1 MAQPPQDAQE
11 QVLGYARHQAKKSL
25 TDLAALMER
34 SGVDCARCI
43 EGVSEAQARFS
54 GAEKW
59 TVKDVLAHLISVSRA
74 VNSDLRNLAEEKP
87 PKRLEAEPGMNP
99 GTTASIDKLRSDLT
113 ELWRETRELVA
124 SLPEDGSV
132 NATRPH
138 PWFGPLNFREWIAFQ
153 RVHAM
158 DHIQQIEK
166 IKADPAY
173 PGE

>member
-1 MAQPPQDAQE
+1 MTQPQEDAAA
-11 QVLGYARHQAKKSL
+11 QVLGYARHQAQKSMP
-25 TDLAALMER
+25 DLAALMER
-34 SGVDCARCI
+34 TGADCLSCV
-43 EGVSEAQARFS
+43 EGISEAQAGFS
-54 GAEKW
+54 GSEEW

-74 VNSDLRNLAEEKP
+74 VNSDLRNLAEDKP

-99 GTTASIDKLRSDLT
+99 GTTASIDELRADLGD
-113 ELWRETRELVA
+113 LWRETRDLVA
-124 SLPEDGSV
+124 DLPEDGSV

-158 DHIQQIEK
+158 DHIQQIDK

-173 PGE
+173 PGA